1 MPSVLILTSG
11 QPRQELHSNK
21 CKAMNSNTLK
31 STAEPQYE
39 APAVAVLN
47 MQNEGILCASTQEF
61 DDEVDWNW

>member
-1 MPSVLILTSG
+1 
-11 QPRQELHSNK
+11 
-21 CKAMNSNTLK
+21 MNSNTLK

-61 DDEVDWNW
+61 EEEYPWVW